1 MKRMKT
7 AAGLIL
13 LIVLALAVSCSDEA
27 VKLTLSYDANGGF
40 GTPVPQECASG
51 AELTVSDG
59 ASLVYEDHKFTEWNT
74 ARDGSGTAFAPGST
88 IKMTKDVKL
97 YAQWKD
103 AFTVSFLPNGAQGE
117 TKKVTAEKGEK
128 ITAPDG
134 SGLIMAHYD
143 FDSWNTVADGTG
155 TKYMPGDQITVEKTM
170 NLYARWKNHVYTIT
184 FNSNGGTGTVD
195 PVSAFY
201 GNVVVI
207 PAGGFEREGY
217 TFTGWNTKS
226 DGSGTEVESGQHTVT
241 ATLELF
247 AQWKQGVPVTQESDI
262 DFKNGGTYWLKNDIT
277 LTSEKTAEANI
288 FFDLC
293 DNKLLSE
300 YNLIVDEGVMAEFE
314 SGEIGFCTIHVGG
327 SVKTAS
333 AAGLSLSGVTAEL
346 SGGIGITV
354 CGDESLLLVD
364 ESSISCSGT
373 IGVMADHMYAQKA
386 TIAFRESSVEMTGT
400 DADSCALL
408 VSAPDSLASFSE
420 SALSG
425 KRQGAVIR
433 SGEMMATET
442 SFVCSGEYSGA
453 SYKDNP
459 WGDLNSVPSAALV
472 FGDDNSLVTS
482 PYTNTSKSM
491 TGTLSGCIFSGTG
504 NCDSVIWMESNQEES
519 TSLSITAEEFDESQL
534 TVYGG
539 LPLVNGDVPLL
550 GSWSFENEY
559 LELTAEIN
567 ADFTGEIFIQSTDLS
582 TKNEIS
588 DWKYDMH
595 ENFNYTM
602 RETSMGEF
610 SFIENVGGDVLTIDS
625 YGLLSGT
632 FLRSHEEGG
641 PAGAWTKALGTSV
654 LTLTLRDESQGL
666 YDVEYD
672 DEYGNDFTGSILF
685 MSGSH
690 TFNFQSSDDAKG
702 HYRIRMEKGKLNV
715 DGIVMTRE

>member
-1 MKRMKT
+1 MKIMKT
-7 AAGLIL
+7 AAGILL
-13 LIVLALAVSCSDEA
+13 LIVLALAVSCSDETF
-27 VKLTLSYDANGGF
+27 KLTLSYDANGGF
-40 GTPVPQECASG
+40 GTPESQECASG
-51 AELTVSDG
+51 ASLTVSDG

-88 IKMTKDVKL
+88 IRMTKDVKL

-117 TKKVTAEKGEK
+117 TKQVAAEKGEK

-155 TKYMPGDQITVEKTM
+155 TKYMPGDLIRVEKTM
-170 NLYARWKNHVYTIT
+170 NLYARWKNHVYTII
-184 FNSNGGTGTVD
+184 FNANGGTGTVD

-207 PAGGFEREGY
+207 PDGGFEREGY
-217 TFTGWNTKS
+217 TFTGWDTKS

-247 AQWKQGVPVTQESDI
+247 AQWKQGLPVTQESDI

-288 FFDLC
+288 SFDLC
-293 DNKLLSE
+293 DKKLLSD
-300 YNLIVDEGVMAEFE
+300 YNLIVNEGVVAEFE
-314 SGEIGFCTIHVGG
+314 SGDIGFSSIHVG
-327 SVKTAS
+327 SPVKTAS
-333 AAGLSLSGVTAEL
+333 AAGLSLSGVTAEFY
-346 SGGIGITV
+346 GGIGITV
-354 CGDESLLLVD
+354 FGDESFLLVD
-364 ESSISCSGT
+364 ESSISCRGT
-373 IGVMADHMYAQKA
+373 IGVMADRMYAQKA
-386 TIAFRESSVEMTGT
+386 TFAFRKSSVEMTGT
-400 DADSCALL
+400 DAGSCALL
-408 VSAPDSLASFSE
+408 VSAPDSLTSLSEASF
-420 SALSG
+420 SG

-433 SGEMMATET
+433 SGELTAAET
-442 SFVCSGEYSGA
+442 SFVCSGEYTGT
-453 SYKDNP
+453 YYDT
-459 WGDLNSVPSAALV
+459 WGELNAVPSAALV

-491 TGTLSGCIFSGTG
+491 TGALSGCVFSGTG

-539 LPLVNGDVPLL
+539 LPSVNGDVPFL
-550 GSWSFENEY
+550 GSWSFENEL
-559 LELTAEIN
+559 LELSAEIN
-567 ADFTGEIFIQSTDLS
+567 AGATGEISIQSTGL
-582 TKNEIS
+582 TTENKIS

-595 ENFNYTM
+595 ENFDYTM
-602 RETSMGEF
+602 EETSMGTF
-610 SFIENVGGDVLTIDS
+610 LFTYNDSGDILTIDS

-632 FLRSHEEGG
+632 FQRSHDEGVK
-641 PAGAWTKALGTSV
+641 AGAWTKALGTSV
-654 LTLTLRDESQGL
+654 LTLTVKDESQGL

-672 DEYGNDFTGSILF
+672 DEYGNDFTGSIAF
-685 MSGSH
+685 ISGSD